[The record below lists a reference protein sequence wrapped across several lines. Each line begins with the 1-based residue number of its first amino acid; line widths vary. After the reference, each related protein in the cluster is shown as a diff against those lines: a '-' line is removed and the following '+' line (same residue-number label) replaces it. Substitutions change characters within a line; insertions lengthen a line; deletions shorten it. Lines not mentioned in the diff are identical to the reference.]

1 MPENQNSRLVMFH
14 CPAALCDEMDALCEH
29 NMVDR
34 TDFLLQAIHA
44 LLDGLESQ
52 KQAASEA
59 EGIAAYPSE
68 DEDDALLAA
77 EDGED

>member
-1 MPENQNSRLVMFH
+1 MPEAQNSRLVMFH

-44 LLDGLESQ
+44 LLNGLESQ
-52 KQAASEA
+52 KQA
-59 EGIAAYPSE
+59 GTDPAAYPSE

-77 EDGED
+77 EDSED